1 MPKTIYSK
9 EHKSLILK
17 LKKARKEIGLS
28 QIEVGK
34 KFGLDQTFVSKVES
48 GQYRVDMVQ
57 LNKFAKIYKKD
68 LRFFTG

>member
-9 EHKSLILK
+9 EHKKTVEK
-17 LKKARKEIGLS
+17 LKKARKEAGLT
-28 QIEVGK
+28 QAEVGK

-57 LNKFAKIYKKD
+57 LRRFSEIYKKS
-68 LRFFTG
+68 LNFFI